1 MNPNKQRWCLWK
13 KRIVGSKGSRLKNK
27 SGWGGQ
33 EKEAFLSFFKRRLL
47 LSFFS
52 FFLSFFLSFVRS
64 FFLPSFLPS
73 FSFQICFFDPYLF
86 FWSLSLATRHPK
98 SLIRG
103 RLKTPADHSTGGL
116 LSTRITPHQIQQ
128 MLLHAATLQYMSCK
142 CHEITKWSWMCCCSA
157 ICQFV
162 SPDFIIF
169 ATGMPNEL
177 CSIHGPNPRAPCFG
191 HWQTH
196 AAEP

>member
-1 MNPNKQRWCLWK
+1 LIPLPCNQASK
-13 KRIVGSKGSRLKNK
+13 KSDPWALEN
-27 SGWGGQ
+27 SG
-33 EKEAFLSFFKRRLL
+33 
-47 LSFFS
+47 
-52 FFLSFFLSFVRS
+52 
-64 FFLPSFLPS
+64 
-73 FSFQICFFDPYLF
+73 
-86 FWSLSLATRHPK
+86 
-98 SLIRG
+98 
-103 RLKTPADHSTGGL
+103 
-116 LSTRITPHQIQQ
+116 STRITPHQIQQ